1 MATRWLR
8 KGESQN
14 AGVGVDRNCESIFSG
29 DRDVTAATRG
39 RPANQRGPW
48 AQPGERPDGPIRGLA
63 ARCVTGRTPHAV
75 ANQRAPRLVR
85 ANVTERTKGAQ
96 GACARVSVTASARA
110 RGRRERKREERR
122 GEGRRGEARRRWR
135 WRQRRRHRRK
145 FPAPPPTG
153 ARSRGSARFPPRGVG
168 GAAPPGPA
176 SDARGR
182 AERRAGPRAL

>member
-122 GEGRRGEARRRWR
+122 GEGRRGEAAAAVAATAATPTQVSRSAAHGSAKQRQRPLPPARRW
-135 WRQRRRHRRK
+135 
-145 FPAPPPTG
+145 G
-153 ARSRGSARFPPRGVG
+153 SGSAR
-168 GAAPPGPA
+168 
-176 SDARGR
+176 ARQ
-182 AERRAGPRAL
+182 